1 LIPIYNWIIFILVKI
16 DHFDEDLKEVEDIK
30 SNVEYDVGF
39 TGSDFNETF
48 YLDSLHFHWGEKAPN
63 GVYTGSEHTI
73 GHTLDGIQY
82 PLEVNKKCLFKSSLS
97 IVCPII

>member
-1 LIPIYNWIIFILVKI
+1 MSEI
-16 DHFDEDLKEVEDIK
+16 EDTN

-39 TGSDFNETF
+39 TGSDFNDTY

-82 PLEVNKKCLFKSSLS
+82 PLEVDKKCFFQRRLP
-97 IVCPII
+97 IVGPVCPTKFNLLKDA